1 MNGMQAVVTGADEE
15 VLPPIEVPY
24 LLVLFPVGFVVH
36 DGRWYIDPLWAKDL
50 IEHTRYL
57 RQLTLVSYLL
67 PAERRTPEWIDMSTV
82 PELASVRRVGMARP
96 RSLAHALAMLP
107 RTWWTI
113 WQEARRHV
121 VVHSGFSWPIGEGWL
136 LGSMQWLHRN
146 FQVILIESA
155 TWRLAPGVA
164 ANWRQRLRSVV
175 NERINRY
182 FTERAD
188 LALFTQEGYRR
199 TLRTRRLENAHV
211 IEATW
216 IDQAWVVDDG
226 VLARRTEM
234 LAARASSPLRL
245 MFAGRLT
252 QAKGILWL
260 VESMA
265 DWPESLRDRLQLD
278 IFGDG
283 PLATE
288 LSDAVARLGLQ
299 SCVHL
304 CGSLAYGAPFLAELS
319 RHDLLIVPSLSDEQ
333 PRVVYDAYS
342 QGLPVIASDTPGLAQ
357 CVNDGASGWLFP
369 VGDKDALA
377 ALLGRLGSDRPA
389 IAEAGRQAVGVARR
403 MTHREMHRRRW
414 RLLSRALAAWPASDR
429 ATSHT

>member
-1 MNGMQAVVTGADEE
+1 MAAMRADASGSDEE
-15 VLPPIEVPY
+15 PLRPIEVPY

-36 DGRWYIDPLWAKDL
+36 EGRWYIDPLWSKDL
-50 IEHTRYL
+50 VEHTRYL
-57 RQLTLVSYLL
+57 RRLTLVSYLL

-82 PELASVRRVGMARP
+82 PELSGVRCVGMARP
-96 RSLAHALAMLP
+96 RSLAHALTMLP

-113 WQEARRHV
+113 WKEARRHV

-155 TWRLAPGVA
+155 TWRLAPGVD
-164 ANWRQRLRSVV
+164 ANWRQRLRAVV

-188 LALFTQEGYRR
+188 LAVFTQEEYRR

-216 IDQAWVVDDG
+216 IDQSWVIDDG
-226 VLARRTEM
+226 TLSQRAEA
-234 LAARASSPLRL
+234 LAAQTSSPLRL

-265 DWPESLRDRLQLD
+265 GWPEALQERLHLD

-283 PLATE
+283 PLTAALT
-288 LSDAVARLGLQ
+288 DAVARLGLQ
-299 SCVHL
+299 QRVRL

-319 RHDLLIVPSLSDEQ
+319 RHDILIVPSLSDEQ

-357 CVNDGASGWLFP
+357 CVADGSSGWLYA
-369 VGDKDALA
+369 VGDPAALA
-377 ALLGRLGSDRPA
+377 ALLDRLTLDRPA
-389 IAEAGRQAVGVARR
+389 IATAARHAVGVARR

-414 RLLSRALAAWPASDR
+414 RLLSQALAAWPAAAR
-429 ATSHT
+429 TAQRT